1 MVYGHAL
8 SSNVQIVQL
17 AYNRIMD
24 PLQAIDF
31 FRIFI
36 GEQTPPYYLEIMFR
50 VIVVYI
56 IGLLFLRAGGKRAR
70 KQLTPMNML
79 LLVAVGSIIGD
90 AMFTPYLSMTYVF
103 LIMSTVMVMQY
114 ASSRLVLNKDWFE
127 DIVNSTPH
135 MMVKHGKICKESLMH
150 ENMTEDE
157 LFSELR
163 MNGVRHLGEV
173 EYAFLE
179 LSGAIS
185 VFKYENKEEVKI
197 GQHILPLDDPAKI
210 KI

>member
-1 MVYGHAL
+1 
-8 SSNVQIVQL
+8 
-17 AYNRIMD
+17 MD

-50 VIVVYI
+50 VIFVYL

-79 LLVAVGSIIGD
+79 LVVAIGSIIGD
-90 AMFTPYLSMTYVF
+90 TMFTPYLSLAYVF
-103 LIMSTVMVMQY
+103 LIMSTVIVMQY
-114 ASSRLVLNKDWFE
+114 ASSRLVLNTSWFE
-127 DIVNSTPH
+127 DLVNSTPH
-135 MMVKHGKICKESLMH
+135 MMIEHGAICKDSLMH

-163 MNGVRHLGEV
+163 INGVRHLGEV

-179 LSGAIS
+179 LSGALS
-185 VFKYENKEEVKI
+185 VFRYEDKKDIKV
-197 GQHILPLDDPAKI
+197 GQYILPLDSPAKI